1 MTTADRRQN
10 NAAFDRESQPTKDD
24 HRRHRHRLDSSD
36 ESEHHRSLEEGK
48 RRVAPPRDAAEMSA
62 GPVSGGVV
70 IDRRAA
76 KLIASLVDERVMV
89 RRGS

>member
-1 MTTADRRQN
+1 MTTTDGRQN
-10 NAAFDRESQPTKDD
+10 NAAFDRESQPNKDD
-24 HRRHRHRLDSSD
+24 HRRHRGRLDSSD
-36 ESEHHRSLEEGK
+36 GSEHHQGLAEGK
-48 RRVAPPRDAAEMSA
+48 RRVAPPRDAAAISA